1 MPLAL
6 HSSNLGAT
14 GGGSISYGVCA
25 IGCHVDEALDGMT
38 RRICIVTILMRV
50 QISICGF
57 SGDVCRPKSFCIPRS
72 RSRMCRGNIFSS
84 GNIWNRIFDTMVPM
98 H

>member
-14 GGGSISYGVCA
+14 GGSIFSLQGCA
-25 IGCHVDEALDGMT
+25 IGCHVDEALDAT

-57 SGDVCRPKSFCIPRS
+57 SGLFVIPILCLDPKVSISDVPRKY
-72 RSRMCRGNIFSS
+72 
-84 GNIWNRIFDTMVPM
+84 
-98 H
+98 